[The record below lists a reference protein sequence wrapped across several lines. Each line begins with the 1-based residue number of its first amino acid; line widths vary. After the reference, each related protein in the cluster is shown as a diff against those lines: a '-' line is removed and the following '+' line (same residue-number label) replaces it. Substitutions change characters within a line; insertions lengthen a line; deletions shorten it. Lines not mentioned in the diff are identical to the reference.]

1 MLLLID
7 VGNTNTVFGLYENDE
22 SIVQWRSATDSR
34 QTADDYAVWLGQLF
48 RLENVEFTDINSCL
62 ISSVVPH
69 GQFHFRNLCRRYF
82 KIEPKFIGESDVRLQ
97 INVRVKSPELVGADR
112 LVNAVGAFMAHG
124 GPLIVVDSGTATT
137 FDIVGQDGGFE
148 GGIIAPGLTL
158 SMQALHEA
166 AASLPRVAIQ
176 KPENVIGKDTVSA
189 MQSGI
194 FLGYLELIDGLIRRI
209 REEYHEEMKV
219 IGTGGIASLFRNDS
233 KEIDV
238 FDSDI
243 TMNGLLEV
251 YRRNRG

>member
-7 VGNTNTVFGLYENDE
+7 VGNTNTVFGLYENE
-22 SIVQWRSATDSR
+22 KSRVQWRSATDSR

-48 RLENVEFTDINSCL
+48 RLENVEFTDIDSCL

-82 KIEPKFIGESDVRLQ
+82 NIEPKFIGESDVRLH

-137 FDIVGQDGGFE
+137 FDIVGHDGGFE

>member
-7 VGNTNTVFGLYENDE
+7 VGNTNTVFGLYEGDRCR
-22 SIVQWRSATDSR
+22 VQWRSATDSR

-48 RLENVEFTDINSCL
+48 KLENVEFSDIKSCF

-82 KIEPKFIGESDVRLQ
+82 KIEPSFIGEEDVRLQ
-97 INVRVKSPELVGADR
+97 IEVRVKSPEQVGADR
-112 LVNAVGAFMAHG
+112 LVNAVGAFITHG

-137 FDIVGQDGGFE
+137 FDIVGSDGGFE

-158 SMQALHEA
+158 SMQALHDA
-166 AASLPRVAIQ
+166 AASLPRVAIK
-176 KPENVIGKDTVSA
+176 KPTNVIGKDTVSA

-194 FLGYLELIDGLIRRI
+194 FIGYLELIDGLIRRI
-209 REEYHEEMKV
+209 REEYPEDMKV
-219 IGTGGIASLFRNDS
+219 IGTGGIASLFRNES

-238 FDSDI
+238 FDADI

-251 YRRNRG
+251 YRRNVR